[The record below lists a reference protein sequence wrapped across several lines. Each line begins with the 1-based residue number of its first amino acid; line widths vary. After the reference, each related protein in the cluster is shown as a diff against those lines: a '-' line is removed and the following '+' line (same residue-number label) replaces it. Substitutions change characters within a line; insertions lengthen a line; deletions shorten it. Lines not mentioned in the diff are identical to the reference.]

1 MDVLYSVLLL
11 LLGAKIG
18 GELVEHVGYPSIIGE
33 LAGGII
39 LGPSLL
45 NLVDAGGVLER
56 FAYMGILL
64 LMFLAGAETNVRDMA
79 KEGKTSLLVALCG
92 VALPMALGFGI
103 SSAYGY
109 GTLESLFIGAAL
121 TATSVGITVR
131 VLLDMGRLNSP
142 VGLTILGAAVIDD
155 IIAVIILTVLAGVAT
170 ANGFSLLGVG
180 RILVVMAGFFI
191 FTIVAGYALVR
202 RIAPLTHMLKTEAAV
217 ESVALIF
224 ILVLSLLAEEMYVA
238 GITGSF
244 IAGILIA
251 QTPEKGHV
259 VNNTKVIG
267 YAFFIPMFFAT
278 VGTLVDLNAV
288 RDVGVFGILLVIVAI
303 AGKLLASFSACLVHR
318 FNKRDALAVGV
329 GMTPRME
336 VAIVIANTGLVT
348 GIIGPPLY
356 TAIILM
362 AFATTLITPPLLH
375 MLLPV
380 NIRP

>member
-1 MDVLYSVLLL
+1 MDILVSVLLL

-18 GELVEHVGYPSIIGE
+18 GELVEHLGYPSIIGE

-45 NLVDAGGVLER
+45 NLVDVGGVLER
-56 FAYMGILL
+56 FSYMGILL
-64 LMFLAGAETNVRDMA
+64 LMFLSGAETNIRDLA
-79 KEGKTSLLVALCG
+79 KEGKTSFLVAVCG
-92 VALPMALGFGI
+92 VALPMALGFGL

-131 VLLDMGRLNSP
+131 VLLDMGKLNTP

-170 ANGFSLLGVG
+170 VEGFSILGVG
-180 RILVVMAGFFI
+180 WILVVMAGFFVVSL
-191 FTIVAGYALVR
+191 VAGYALVN
-202 RIAPLTHMLKTEAAV
+202 RIIPLTHMLKTEAAV

-259 VNNTKVIG
+259 VNNTKVVG

-278 VGTLVDLNAV
+278 VGTLVDLHAISG
-288 RDVGVFGILLVIVAI
+288 VGVYGILLIIVAI
-303 AGKLLASFSACLVHR
+303 AGKVLASFSACLVHC
-318 FNKRDALAVGV
+318 FKKRDALAVGV

-336 VAIVIANTGLVT
+336 VAIVIANTGLIA
-348 GIIGPPLY
+348 GIIESPLY
-356 TAIILM
+356 TAIIIM
-362 AFATTLITPPLLH
+362 AFATTLITPPLLR
-375 MLLPV
+375 LLA
-380 NIRP
+380 RHD